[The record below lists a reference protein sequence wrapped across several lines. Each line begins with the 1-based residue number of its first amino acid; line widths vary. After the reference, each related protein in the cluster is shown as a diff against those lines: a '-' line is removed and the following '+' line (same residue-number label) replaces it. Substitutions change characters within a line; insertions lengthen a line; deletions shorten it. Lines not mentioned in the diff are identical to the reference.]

1 MKLFEIPV
9 YALEKDIL
17 LKRYREKRNRLIS
30 DFGSVESF
38 DGNDQRMNLAI
49 DMCTYPQRLWE
60 YNHIVGFITVCVE
73 FPDIS
78 FEQYVPV
85 KPVERYCWTSRKNKI
100 FLMNNQLNGYHFN
113 YTHCKRGEDIR
124 LGIHQMFD
132 DIIRNMVDKRFFV
145 DREAFDQV
153 DRLIDYSRLLGE

>member
-1 MKLFEIPV
+1 
-9 YALEKDIL
+9 
-17 LKRYREKRNRLIS
+17 
-30 DFGSVESF
+30 
-38 DGNDQRMNLAI
+38 
-49 DMCTYPQRLWE
+49 
-60 YNHIVGFITVCVE
+60 
-73 FPDIS
+73 
-78 FEQYVPV
+78 
-85 KPVERYCWTSRKNKI
+85 
-100 FLMNNQLNGYHFN
+100 MNNQLNGYHFN